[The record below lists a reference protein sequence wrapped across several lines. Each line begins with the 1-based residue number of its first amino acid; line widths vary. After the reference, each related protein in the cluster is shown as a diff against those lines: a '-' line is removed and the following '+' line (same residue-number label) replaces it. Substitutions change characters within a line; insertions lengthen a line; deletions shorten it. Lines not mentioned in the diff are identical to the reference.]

1 MASIHEL
8 EVAYCVT
15 STRMSLVMALHE
27 AASTE
32 AEEVATIEKA
42 G

>member
-1 MASIHEL
+1 MASMHEL
-8 EVAYCVT
+8 EEAYWVT

-27 AASTE
+27 AASTV
-32 AEEVATIEKA
+32 ADVVATMEKA